1 MLGQERIAI
10 FARLFQTSVWKM
22 KTDINKP
29 LEMKAISILMLSVA
43 AAGMLACSGNDAK
56 YVITGKNAPKDGAA
70 VYLVDRVVADAIDSA
85 VVADGAFQMKG
96 KAAKDAFLGVE
107 VEGSSW
113 IYPLFNDGV
122 PIQIDFADSSVTGS
136 ALNVKL
142 TECDKRNSKAY
153 ARLDQLIEDYLALSE
168 EERRAIEDEFVAQYE
183 AVFQNY
189 ADTKL
194 AIIEENMNNLIP
206 VAFIENVPE
215 AFGYE
220 KFNELVSSD
229 APFAK
234 HPFVVDLK
242 ESLAEAMAEE
252 LKAEDAKS
260 AIIGQKFLD
269 LEEADTNGNIHKLSE
284 YVGQGKWVLVDFW
297 ASWCGPCK
305 AEMPNVTEAYKQYHS
320 KGFEIVGLS
329 FDSEKEPWEKAII
342 EWQMPWIHLSDLKY
356 WKSVAAEVYSVNSIP
371 DNLLINPEG
380 IVVARGLRGEAL
392 ANKLAEVFN

>member
-1 MLGQERIAI
+1 
-10 FARLFQTSVWKM
+10 
-22 KTDINKP
+22 
-29 LEMKAISILMLSVA
+29 MKAISILVLSVA

-56 YVITGKNAPKDGAA
+56 YVITGKNAPQDGAT
-70 VYLVDRVVADAIDSA
+70 VYLVDRLVADAIDST
-85 VVADGAFQMKG
+85 VVSDGAFQMKG
-96 KAAKDAFLGVE
+96 KATKDAFMGVQ

-113 IYPLFNDGV
+113 IFPLFNDGV
-122 PIQIDFADSSVTGS
+122 PIQIDLADSSVTGS
-136 ALNVKL
+136 AQNIKL
-142 TECDKRNSKAY
+142 TECDQRNSKAY
-153 ARLDQLIEDYLALSE
+153 ARLNQLIEDYLALPSE
-168 EERRAIEDEFVAQYE
+168 ERDAIEDEFVAQYE

-194 AIIEENMNNLIP
+194 AIIEENKDNLIP
-206 VAFIENVPE
+206 VAFIENIPE
-215 AFGYE
+215 VFGYA

-242 ESLAEAMAEE
+242 ESLDDAMAEE

-269 LEEADTNGNIHKLSE
+269 LEEADTEGNMHKLSE

-305 AEMPNVTEAYKQYHS
+305 AEMPNVTAAYKQYHE
-320 KGFEIVGLS
+320 KGFDIVGLS
-329 FDSEKEPWEKAII
+329 FDSEKEPWERAIV

-356 WKSVAAEVYSVNSIP
+356 WKTVAAEVYSVNSIP
-371 DNLLINPEG
+371 DNLLIDPEG

-392 ANKLAEVFN
+392 AKKLAEVLD

>member
-1 MLGQERIAI
+1 
-10 FARLFQTSVWKM
+10 M
-22 KTDINKP
+22 KTNF
-29 LEMKAISILMLSVA
+29 ILMLSVA
-43 AAGMLACSGNDAK
+43 AAGMLACSGNEAK
-56 YVITGKNAPKDGAA
+56 YVITGINAPQDGVS
-70 VYLVDRVVADAIDSA
+70 VYLVDRYIADDIDSA
-85 VVADGAFQMKG
+85 VVVDGTFKMKG
-96 KAAKDAFLGVE
+96 KTTKDAFLGIV
-107 VEGSSW
+107 VEGSDW
-113 IYPLFNDGV
+113 NYPLFNDGV
-122 PIQIDFADSSVTGS
+122 PVQINFTDSSVTGS
-136 ALNVKL
+136 AQNVKL

-153 ARLDQLIEDYLALSE
+153 ARLNQLIEDYLALPK
-168 EERRAIEDEFVAQYE
+168 EEREATEDEFIAKYE

-194 AIIEENMNNLIP
+194 AIIEENMDNLIP
-206 VAFIENVPE
+206 VAFIENIPE

-220 KFNELVSSD
+220 KFNELVSMD

-242 ESLAEAMAEE
+242 ESLDDAMAEE

-269 LEEADTNGNIHKLSE
+269 LEEADTEGNMHKLSV

-305 AEMPNVTEAYKQYHS
+305 AEMPNVTAAYKQYHD

-329 FDSEKEPWEKAII
+329 FDSEKDPWVKAIV

-356 WKSVAAEVYSVNSIP
+356 WKSVASEVYSVNSIP